1 MKLLQLIT
9 VLLVLEYIEF
19 IDGFFNRFFTFEG
32 EVLRSNG
39 LLVAQRFTSVAEC
52 ILMHIVLLWVK
63 NVVGEHMDKLRVVQ
77 L

>member
-9 VLLVLEYIEF
+9 VLLTLEYIEF
-19 IDGFFNRFFTFEG
+19 IDGFFDRFFTFEG
-32 EVLRSNG
+32 EVLRSND

-63 NVVGEHMDKLRVVQ
+63 YVIREHDDKLRVF
-77 L
+77 